1 MEDSLGVK
9 NPSKSQLL
17 ILGCPVGPY
26 YPTGFSPVSL
36 SCGVGTIRS
45 APGGTGSFKV
55 GGYKN
60 INIETMDLHWELQDK
75 QIREVINKFYGFMKI
90 VKLSKLVLRTYFLY
104 LRVKMEKKQIL
115 LLHCLKI

>member
-26 YPTGFSPVSL
+26 YPTGFTPVSL

-55 GGYKN
+55 GGY
-60 INIETMDLHWELQDK
+60 
-75 QIREVINKFYGFMKI
+75 
-90 VKLSKLVLRTYFLY
+90 
-104 LRVKMEKKQIL
+104 
-115 LLHCLKI
+115 